1 MKLEFRIAGI
11 LREQETGNP
20 LPNLLVRAY
29 DKDSVYDDLLG
40 TTTTD
45 ALGRFEL
52 RYTGDDFRE
61 LFECH
66 PDIYLD
72 ILDEF
77 GGEVLSST
85 ANAVRWDAGTDEFFE
100 LEIPRIKILESS
112 ELGVEIVASDRSP
125 EVIEALPERFLKHI
139 LVQRYL
145 KGTKHR
151 LLSVELVDSDS
162 KADKTEQLELVNHY
176 RATIYDYTNN
186 RTILV
191 IGDVDNG
198 EVLEVVESGHQPL
211 PSNEEFEAAVEILR
225 QDRELGAAI
234 ADNLLQPYRP
244 MPPYIEDELPD
255 GRIERTIAVG
265 LLPHDHKLRHEIVGV
280 NMIRDIVTR
289 YDNAAP
295 EVSRADEIT
304 CGVTNAFQGTATK
317 GTPGQVNVTI
327 KQGNTVLW
335 TFQAIRPAAS
345 SGTVGSGIELRNV
358 DYRGKRVLYRA
369 HVPIL
374 NVRYD
379 NDACGPYRDWQYQE
393 GMLQAN
399 GTDVA
404 PGFRLCSSPAKTLLE
419 SGTDTGNFLGVAIYV
434 QGQEVVLVSEMEA
447 GWYRY
452 VSEWRFHVNG
462 TIRPRFGFAAV
473 NNSCVCNRHHHHV
486 YWRFD
491 FDIRTAGNNVVQE
504 YNNPPLF
511 GSSNWHTKNYEIRR
525 LRDSARKRRW
535 RVVNASTGEGY
546 TLIPGANDGVVDSFG
561 VGDLWILRYRGSELD
576 DGQGFTTDPAK
587 AKANLDRFVN
597 GESINNQDVVLW
609 YSAHFTHAVGSDE
622 DGGAD
627 HIVGPDLKPFNW

>member
-1 MKLEFRIAGI
+1 M
-11 LREQETGNP
+11 
-20 LPNLLVRAY
+20 
-29 DKDSVYDDLLG
+29 
-40 TTTTD
+40 
-45 ALGRFEL
+45 
-52 RYTGDDFRE
+52 
-61 LFECH
+61 
-66 PDIYLD
+66 
-72 ILDEF
+72 
-77 GGEVLSST
+77 
-85 ANAVRWDAGTDEFFE
+85 
-100 LEIPRIKILESS
+100 
-112 ELGVEIVASDRSP
+112 
-125 EVIEALPERFLKHI
+125 
-139 LVQRYL
+139 
-145 KGTKHR
+145 
-151 LLSVELVDSDS
+151 
-162 KADKTEQLELVNHY
+162 
-176 RATIYDYTNN
+176 
-186 RTILV
+186 
-191 IGDVDNG
+191 DND

-234 ADNLLQPYRP
+234 ANNSLQPYRP
-244 MPPYIEDELPD
+244 MPPYMEDELPD
-255 GRIERTIAVG
+255 GRIERTITVG

-295 EVSRADEIT
+295 EVSRANAIT
-304 CGVTNAFQGTATK
+304 CGVANAFQGTATK

-345 SGTVGSGIELRNV
+345 SGTNGSGVELRNV

-404 PGFRLCSSPAKTLLE
+404 PGFRLCSSPAKNLLE

-535 RVVNASTGEGY
+535 RVLNASTGEGY